1 MRPIW
6 IFQRLSP
13 TSSDLTNL
21 WFLGFQLFKAQSIAA
36 YLNSTRQ
43 DALDELT
50 LTYGK
55 LLEDYRILRSD
66 YEEEKESREKY
77 KKLARGQDK
86 NPFVLVLIDADGYV
100 FEDSLIKGGAEGGIR
115 AANILHD
122 TIQDRLS
129 RRGHEYENCKVMV
142 RAYTNLAGLSKTLAR
157 AGLVG
162 HEARSLSPFC
172 SNFTRA
178 HDLFDFVD
186 AGDKKE
192 NADNKIQKITR
203 IRGSSFSPEF
213 NRLGLDIDS
222 LNGLFHNNPLDS
234 LDARRIISRTPVA
247 HSQQSIMPNGHS
259 GAVSNHTPV
268 CTHYL
273 RGICKFGSG
282 CKKCHSSSK
291 DSWRSNDYTA
301 GRDSAQRDPT
311 QASFFRSSSDFGT
324 PIPSNEDIGA
334 PQSSI
339 ALPHRSATIQAFPSS
354 LPATS
359 FAHPSSCLP
368 KQTPENANLIPINS
382 IGHRLDFLLPTPSSE
397 DWKAYNARIAPPNKK
412 LCNEYQLKGY
422 CTKGDS
428 CGWDHSSIPDN
439 IRLVLKHFVHSY
451 PCGRKGNCRLKNC
464 NMGHICFR
472 DRCDTTKKHGTCRL
486 NYTMHEIDPVVAD
499 WVPAES
505 NIEVYNP
512 DSFGMTSGENNH
524 SERDGL
530 SRAVSEAPQNEND
543 IDPLSYTEPHP
554 DDLD

>member
-1 MRPIW
+1 MLAETDLN
-6 IFQRLSP
+6 RLERQL
-13 TSSDLTNL
+13 SDFNL
-21 WFLGFQLFKAQSIAA
+21 ATK
-36 YLNSTRQ
+36 TRQ

-77 KKLARGQDK
+77 KKLARGQDR

-115 AANILHD
+115 AANLLHD

-192 NADNKIQKITR
+192 NADNKIREMFRLFVENNQCKHIFFAGCHDTGYLNLLTPYISKEKITL

-234 LDARRIISRTPVA
+234 LDARRIVSKTPVA
-247 HSQQSIMPNGHS
+247 HSQQTIMPNGHS
-259 GAVSNHTPV
+259 GAASNHTPV
-268 CTHYL
+268 Y
-273 RGICKFGSG
+273 
-282 CKKCHSSSK
+282 
-291 DSWRSNDYTA
+291 
-301 GRDSAQRDPT
+301 
-311 QASFFRSSSDFGT
+311 
-324 PIPSNEDIGA
+324 IGA
-334 PQSSI
+334 PESGI

-359 FAHPSSCLP
+359 LAHPSSCLP
-368 KQTPENANLIPINS
+368 KQTPENANLIPVNS
-382 IGHRLDFLLPTPSSE
+382 TGHRLDFLLPTPSSE

-412 LCNEYQLKGY
+412 LCNEYQLKG
-422 CTKGDS
+422 
-428 CGWDHSSIPDN
+428 
-439 IRLVLKHFVHSY
+439 
-451 PCGRKGNCRLKNC
+451 
-464 NMGHICFR
+464 
-472 DRCDTTKKHGTCRL
+472 
-486 NYTMHEIDPVVAD
+486 
-499 WVPAES
+499 
-505 NIEVYNP
+505 
-512 DSFGMTSGENNH
+512 
-524 SERDGL
+524 
-530 SRAVSEAPQNEND
+530 
-543 IDPLSYTEPHP
+543 
-554 DDLD
+554 